1 MPKECFGNDINF
13 ENKLSCGLAASF
25 FPMNSVCM
33 PCIDSTQP
41 TTSDRYFKHDQCNQ
55 VYNDLR
61 NKWVDQPTS
70 LAKFPAQ
77 MNGVSPLCDVNA
89 QPATETEIPE
99 KCRGSYNAKDELSC
113 GMTAALFPMDGVC
126 MWCARPDGNAERP
139 GFFDNEN
146 CNRTYD

>member
-55 VYNDLR
+55 VYNDLK

-77 MNGVSPLCDVNA
+77 MNGVSPLCDVEA
-89 QPATETEIPE
+89 EPTTEIPE

-113 GMTAALFPMDGVC
+113 GLTAAFFPTDGVC